1 MFVQRSIQDLR
12 YAMRQLRRAPG
23 FTLAAVLTLAL
34 GIASLT
40 TVFTWIKAVLFN
52 PYPHVRD
59 PRSLRF
65 VDATVRGSQGYS
77 VQYDVLRYLRER
89 ESSLQNPA
97 GFMLTLLDLASPG
110 APPEALSAGLVSS
123 NYFEMLGL
131 RPQLGQFFAPGSDD
145 RVYGSHDEVVLSD
158 REWRVRFNADPLV
171 VGQAISINRHPF
183 TIIGVAPRDFSGI
196 FGGVGEMLWV
206 PLSASRSLQP
216 DPGADPVKTQPL
228 MIGGR
233 MRPGVSSASAAAEL
247 HTLAQAYAREQEAI
261 GSNMGGWDLNL
272 RDSAHF
278 ERGLFGTIGEN
289 MPILLG
295 AAVLLLILVCINT
308 ASLLGQR
315 AARRRREIAIRT
327 SLGATSRRI
336 ASQLFTEALLL
347 AILGGAVGWA
357 ASLVFAQSLYAL
369 LPNFGLPLTFNMST
383 DWRILGV
390 VAALVMV
397 VALLCGMMPIR
408 QALRSS
414 QKDALHDSG
423 QGILGSARARWVKTA
438 VLGLQLG
445 LCFVVLVSSALLL
458 RTLLNVMHRARGFD
472 RENCL
477 TASISLS
484 RSGYSKEKG
493 LALQT
498 ALLEE
503 LHRSSAV
510 RGVTLTSHLPMGDF
524 GSGNVQGY
532 SIPGYTPAKD
542 EGMDLVTDFEGPE
555 FFKTMGIELAQGREF
570 TAQDREGAPLVA
582 MVNEDMARRYWPKG
596 NAVGSTVVM
605 DKQAWQIVGIVKD
618 YAYHNPQDTDP
629 LPLVFIPILQHYQAD
644 VFVAARSRTTAEGV
658 VPVLKQT
665 VARIDSA
672 LPLENVQS
680 LKDVGDTLYQFSRIP
695 VELFGVFALASLLV
709 ATLGLYAVMAYA
721 VTERSREFAL
731 RMAVGATRVQIVRL
745 VVNGGMETVAAGL
758 VIGGIGA
765 FFAVGMLR
773 SMLFG
778 VTVFDPLSFIGAAMV
793 LVLTVLLAGLA
804 PATRAASIQP
814 MQALRTE

>member
-1 MFVQRSIQDLR
+1 MSHLLLDLR
-12 YAMRQLRRAPG
+12 YAVRQLRRASG

-40 TVFTWIKAVLFN
+40 TVFTWIKAVLFD
-52 PYPHVRD
+52 PYPHVVD

-65 VDATVRGSQGYS
+65 VDATVRESQGYN
-77 VQYDVLRYLRER
+77 VRYDVLRFLRER
-89 ESSLQNPA
+89 DTSLENSA
-97 GFMLTLLDLASPG
+97 AFTLDMLDLASPG

-131 RPQLGQFFAPGSDD
+131 KPQIGQFFAPAADD
-145 RVYGSHDEVVLSD
+145 RAYGSHDEVVLSD
-158 REWRVRFNADPLV
+158 REWRVRFNADPQI
-171 VGQAISINRHPF
+171 VGRAISINRHPF
-183 TIIGVAPRDFSGI
+183 TIIGVGPRDFAGI
-196 FGGVGEMLWV
+196 YGGIGEGLWV
-206 PLSASRSLQP
+206 PLSATRSLQP
-216 DPGADPVKTQPL
+216 DPAADPLKTEGL

-233 MRPGVSSASAAAEL
+233 LRPGISSASASVEL
-247 HTLAQAYAREQEAI
+247 HTLARSYAQEQEAR

-289 MPILLG
+289 MPVLLG

-315 AARRRREIAIRT
+315 AIRRRREIAIRT

-336 ASQLFTEALLL
+336 AAQLFAEALLL
-347 AILGGAVGWA
+347 AVLGGAVGWA

-369 LPNFGLPLTFNMST
+369 MPNFGLPLSFNFST
-383 DWRILGV
+383 DWRILGE
-390 VAALVMV
+390 VAALVMM

-414 QKDALHDSG
+414 QKEAMHEGG
-423 QGILGSARARWVKTA
+423 QG
-438 VLGLQLG
+438 VLGAARNRWAKIAMLGVQLG
-445 LCFVVLVSSALLL
+445 LCFVMLVSSALLM
-458 RTLLNVMHRARGFD
+458 RTALNVIHRARGFD

-477 TASISLS
+477 TAQFSLS
-484 RSGYSKEKG
+484 RSGYTTEKG

-498 ALLEE
+498 ALLDE

-510 RGVTLTSHLPMGDF
+510 RGVTLTSHLPMGDW
-524 GSGNVQGY
+524 GSGNVRGY
-532 SIPGYTPAKD
+532 SIPGYTPAKN

-555 FFKTMGIELAQGREF
+555 FFKTMGIAMAQGREF

-582 MVNEDMARRYWPKG
+582 VVNEDMARRYWPKG
-596 NAVGSTVVM
+596 NAMGSTVVM

-629 LPLVFIPILQHYQAD
+629 SPLVFIPILQQYQSD
-644 VFVAARSRTTAEGV
+644 VFVAVRSRTTAEGV
-658 VPVLKQT
+658 VPVLKQA
-665 VARIDSA
+665 VGRLDSA
-672 LPLENVQS
+672 LPLENVMS
-680 LKDVGDTLYQFSRIP
+680 LKEVGDVLYQFSRVP
-695 VELFGVFALASLLV
+695 VELLGVFALASLLV
-709 ATLGLYAVMAYA
+709 ATLGLYSAMAYA
-721 VTERSREFAL
+721 VTERNREFAL
-731 RMAVGATRVQIVRL
+731 RMAVGATRLQIVKL
-745 VVNGGMETVAAGL
+745 VMNGGLETAAAGL
-758 VIGGIGA
+758 VVGGVGA
-765 FFAVGMLR
+765 FFAIRLLR

-778 VTVFDPLSFIGAAMV
+778 VAPFDPVSFAGAAAV
-793 LVLTVLLAGLA
+793 LVLTVLVAGLL
-804 PATRAASIQP
+804 PARRAAAIEP